1 MRYHPIIFYVDPS
14 LITAT
19 VDSDLS
25 GYVDDM
31 NIVLAK
37 NTSRRLVYGGYV
49 PSMTAPHDDI
59 GPVPIPT
66 DDFQLWVYIQPSGVP
81 DYSTGG
87 YIAVD
92 SSGAGVIDGMLWG
105 QVYHTDAL
113 DRSKQLYTMLHEFA
127 HIFNAGIGEYYS
139 LITVPD
145 ASGKQP
151 LQNIDMLN
159 PANPFAAAHVDW
171 RGDPLLWNV
180 GGLRDVFLAGC
191 KFADVT
197 ALTIDSNWRAGI
209 DTLTSFKIVKST
221 QGPISDLVYTAY
233 VYGKNGM
240 LLQFGEFEDEFIVNG
255 WGNYRNADNN
265 AKLVKVFRGARFIAQ
280 RWVTPYD
287 LDRAKLT
294 GTQYVMTV

>member
-1 MRYHPIIFYVDPS
+1 MKYHPIIFYVDPS

-31 NIVLAK
+31 NVVLAK
-37 NTSRRLVYGGYV
+37 NTSRRLVYAGYV
-49 PSMTAPHDDI
+49 PSMTAPHNDI
-59 GPVPIPT
+59 SPVPIPT
-66 DDFQLWVYIQPSGVP
+66 DDFPIWVYIQPSGVP

-92 SSGAGVIDGMLWG
+92 SSGAGVIDRMLWG
-105 QVYHTDAL
+105 QIYHTDAL
-113 DRSKQLYTMLHEFA
+113 DRSKQLYTMLHEFS
-127 HIFNAGIGEYYS
+127 HVFNAGIGEYYS

-151 LQNIDMLN
+151 LQSIDMLN
-159 PANPFAAAHVDW
+159 AANPFAAAHMDW

-197 ALTIDSNWRAGI
+197 ALTIDSDWRAGI
-209 DTLTSFKIVKST
+209 DTLANFKIVKST
-221 QGPISDLVYTAY
+221 QGPVSDLVYTAY

-240 LLQFGEFEDEFIVNG
+240 LLQFGEFNDEFAVNG

-265 AKLVKVFRGARFIAQ
+265 AKLVKVFRGARFVAQ

-287 LDRAKLT
+287 LDKAKLM

>member
-1 MRYHPIIFYVDPS
+1 MKFHNIVFYLDPA
-14 LITAT
+14 LIGPSTA
-19 VDSDLS
+19 SDLMQ
-25 GYVDDM
+25 YVADM
-31 NIVLAK
+31 NVVLAK

-49 PSMTAPHDDI
+49 PSMTAPHNDI
-59 GPVPIPT
+59 SPVPIPT
-66 DDFQLWVYIQPSGVP
+66 DDFQIWVYIQPSGVP

-105 QVYHTDAL
+105 QIYHTDAL
-113 DRSKQLYTMLHEFA
+113 DRSKQLYTMLHEFS
-127 HIFNAGIGEYYS
+127 HVFNAGIGEYYS

-159 PANPFAAAHVDW
+159 PANPFAAAHMDW

-209 DTLTSFKIVKST
+209 DTLTSFKIVKSA
-221 QGPISDLVYTAY
+221 QGPVSDLVYTAY

-240 LLQFGEFEDEFIVNG
+240 LLQFGEFDGEFVVNG

-287 LDRAKLT
+287 LDKAKLA
-294 GTQYVMTV
+294 GTQYVMMV